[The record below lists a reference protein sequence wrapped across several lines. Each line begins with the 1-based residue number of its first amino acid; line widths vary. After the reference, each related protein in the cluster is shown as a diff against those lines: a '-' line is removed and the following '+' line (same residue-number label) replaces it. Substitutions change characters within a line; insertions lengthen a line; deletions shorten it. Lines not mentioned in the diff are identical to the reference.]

1 MKKEQKDKRKGFTL
15 IEVLATIVII
25 SVILGIAGVVL
36 ISIINSSKETTTDIT
51 LKSIKRSA
59 NTYVQEYDQ
68 EIVWDK
74 SATETG
80 HTYTCVPFQE
90 LVNKDYLDQETR
102 EKYSK
107 YNNIIVTRDA
117 NQTIIDE
124 QLDDDTTGEICGA
137 LNQLAAIPK
146 ESVHC
151 ANITYDGNSHDLI
164 INPGQEKFEFINYT
178 GKTNAGY
185 YDITAK
191 LKEGYTWEDSTTTD
205 KTITCQIKKATPTIE
220 LNETGTPSTEIGK
233 IENKIKSNING
244 NLSVRSSNPTYVTS
258 NLDDNT
264 IKKDEWKDITI
275 EVLASRETP
284 TYLTFTL
291 TPDDKD
297 NYYNA
302 SVIFE
307 ISNATITA
315 VEIPTKEA
323 FCNNLTYNKKEQDL
337 VKTPKEGYK
346 FINTKATNAGDYTI
360 TAKLEYGYKWNLDTN
375 EYQDVTFNC
384 TIKKA
389 IPVIQLNP
397 TSGEVIKTYSITT
410 NVTAPTTSGTI
421 KASSSNTNTV
431 SVENISNTSIT
442 PSTTST
448 ITLLGTGVTPATTVT
463 VTFTPDD
470 TNNYYLSSSAVYT
483 LKVTPNE
490 YTLIFNSNGGDACNP
505 SSKIITHGKQY
516 GEADKNG
523 ITWCTP
529 TRTGYTF
536 LDWYTKSTGGTP
548 IKSSDIVQNTADP
561 QTIYA
566 QWSANNYAITY
577 NYNDGKKGS
586 LAPTSATYNTSVRI
600 SNPTKEGYTFAGWT
614 FNGNTST
621 AKYGSSSASITTS
634 WSNINT
640 KTKTEYFKNLTPI
653 KGETVTMTA
662 NWTANTYK
670 ISYNLDDGKKGTYA
684 PTSATYNTSVRI
696 SNPTKEGYTFAGWTF
711 NGNTSTA
718 KYGSSSNAI
727 TTIWSNT
734 GTKIKTEYFK
744 NLTPINEETITM
756 TANWT
761 PRTDTAY
768 KVEHYLMNTNG
779 SYPSTP
785 TSTQDLTG
793 TTAATLTLTNLKST
807 ATTYNVKNGI
817 VYSHGTVGGSTVST
831 TTILA
836 DGSRVIKLYYKRTYG
851 TLKIEKGNYIS
862 SVSGITSGTKYYYG
876 ATVPSLSASL
886 GSATGYTYSF
896 SKWTSSNTSYI
907 TDKTGNP
914 TSTFTWPAMPEGTE
928 ITLTANA
935 TRSANSYTVTFN
947 GNKFSTLNT
956 SFSGI
961 TVTYDHTNSYLT
973 LNGTLTASG
982 NAFMLLTGQSFSAG
996 EQYKTTL
1003 TYISGSYT
1011 NGTNAIFAL
1020 DIKKSSGGSLS
1031 TRNFADTIFP
1041 TSGSTTSTLTV
1052 NTTGASEGGALYVWL
1067 YRGNTAV
1074 FNNYKIKVNITK
1086 VESKSV
1092 TYNSTY
1098 GNLPTPTRHGYDFAG
1113 WYTSES
1119 GGTKITSTSTVTTAN
1134 NHTLYAHW
1142 TAKNYTVTVNKGT
1155 GISTVTGGGT
1165 YSYGSS
1171 VTINATPSS
1180 GYSWSSW
1187 SGTHSTTTQ
1196 QYTFLMPAYNVTD
1209 TASATVNSYT
1219 FDLNWTVNG
1228 TSYGSGY
1235 NSRVYAGLKI
1245 GGVDQGYVQD
1255 YYQSLNYGTSWE
1267 IYGLKLDGVVISYS
1281 ASGKIP
1287 ASPSNHTPSLYTL
1300 SIGTSGYGTVSATS
1314 LIAVNGATYS
1324 VSGATL
1330 SISDGRKITASPT
1343 AATGYTTVFSS
1354 WSPTSGTFNNELSV
1368 TANFTRTANTYN
1380 IKYDLNGGT
1389 AGTYA
1394 PTSATYDTKTR
1405 ISNPTKPGHEFAGW
1419 TFNGNTSTAKYGT
1432 SASVTNS
1439 WSATTTK
1446 VKNQYFKNLTPTS
1459 GATVT
1464 LTANWTFIL
1473 TQARSNGAWNI
1484 WSQPG
1489 YVYKGTS
1496 GEEYDI
1502 LDRTANKSSSYI
1514 GEEYNKDSSK
1524 WNNVVY
1530 YNIGIIGRYFA
1541 TKTTIGGETYKAG
1554 ETVNG
1559 KVFAYL
1565 DANGNPITNDSNY
1578 FRRLGNKSFIKIY
1591 VRNTWAWSRFTQNAS
1606 PYVQLTSITDKFT
1619 RLGNTYYGVWIAD
1632 SCTPAS
1638 NNNTCP
1644 NSSISLVT

>member
-1 MKKEQKDKRKGFTL
+1 
-15 IEVLATIVII
+15 
-25 SVILGIAGVVL
+25 
-36 ISIINSSKETTTDIT
+36 
-51 LKSIKRSA
+51 
-59 NTYVQEYDQ
+59 
-68 EIVWDK
+68 
-74 SATETG
+74 
-80 HTYTCVPFQE
+80 
-90 LVNKDYLDQETR
+90 
-102 EKYSK
+102 
-107 YNNIIVTRDA
+107 
-117 NQTIIDE
+117 
-124 QLDDDTTGEICGA
+124 
-137 LNQLAAIPK
+137 
-146 ESVHC
+146 
-151 ANITYDGNSHDLI
+151 
-164 INPGQEKFEFINYT
+164 
-178 GKTNAGY
+178 
-185 YDITAK
+185 
-191 LKEGYTWEDSTTTD
+191 
-205 KTITCQIKKATPTIE
+205 
-220 LNETGTPSTEIGK
+220 
-233 IENKIKSNING
+233 
-244 NLSVRSSNPTYVTS
+244 
-258 NLDDNT
+258 
-264 IKKDEWKDITI
+264 
-275 EVLASRETP
+275 
-284 TYLTFTL
+284 
-291 TPDDKD
+291 
-297 NYYNA
+297 
-302 SVIFE
+302 
-307 ISNATITA
+307 
-315 VEIPTKEA
+315 
-323 FCNNLTYNKKEQDL
+323 
-337 VKTPKEGYK
+337 
-346 FINTKATNAGDYTI
+346 
-360 TAKLEYGYKWNLDTN
+360 
-375 EYQDVTFNC
+375 
-384 TIKKA
+384 
-389 IPVIQLNP
+389 
-397 TSGEVIKTYSITT
+397 
-410 NVTAPTTSGTI
+410 
-421 KASSSNTNTV
+421 
-431 SVENISNTSIT
+431 
-442 PSTTST
+442 
-448 ITLLGTGVTPATTVT
+448 
-463 VTFTPDD
+463 
-470 TNNYYLSSSAVYT
+470 
-483 LKVTPNE
+483 
-490 YTLIFNSNGGDACNP
+490 
-505 SSKIITHGKQY
+505 
-516 GEADKNG
+516 
-523 ITWCTP
+523 
-529 TRTGYTF
+529 
-536 LDWYTKSTGGTP
+536 
-548 IKSSDIVQNTADP
+548 
-561 QTIYA
+561 
-566 QWSANNYAITY
+566 
-577 NYNDGKKGS
+577 
-586 LAPTSATYNTSVRI
+586 
-600 SNPTKEGYTFAGWT
+600 
-614 FNGNTST
+614 
-621 AKYGSSSASITTS
+621 
-634 WSNINT
+634 
-640 KTKTEYFKNLTPI
+640 
-653 KGETVTMTA
+653 MTA

-817 VYSHGTVGGSTVST
+817 VYSHGTVGGSTVSPT
-831 TTILA
+831 PILA
-836 DGSRVIKLYYKRTYG
+836 DGSIVINLYYKRTYG

-1245 GGVDQGYVQD
+1245 GGVNQGYVQD

-1281 ASGKIP
+1281 ASGTVG
-1287 ASPSNHTPSLYTL
+1287 ATANNHTPSLYILT
-1300 SIGTSGYGTVSATS
+1300 IGTSGYGTVSATS

-1330 SISDGRKITASPT
+1330 SMSDGRKVTASPT
-1343 AATGYTTVFSS
+1343 GAAGYTTVLSS
-1354 WSPTSGTFNNELSV
+1354 WSPTSATMNQARSV
-1368 TANFTRTANTYN
+1368 TANFTRTANC
-1380 IKYDLNGGT
+1380 IKVNLNQNGGSG
-1389 AGTYA
+1389 GTTVVYL
-1394 PTSATYDTKTR
+1394 
-1405 ISNPTKPGHEFAGW
+1405 
-1419 TFNGNTSTAKYGT
+1419 KYGT
-1432 SASVTNS
+1432 GWYTNNACTTAVTTSNVT
-1439 WSATTTK
+1439 A
-1446 VKNQYFKNLTPTS
+1446 PT
-1459 GATVT
+1459 
-1464 LTANWTFIL
+1464 
-1473 TQARSNGAWNI
+1473 WNEHRLR
-1484 WSQPG
+1484 G
-1489 YVYKGTS
+1489 Y
-1496 GEEYDI
+1496 
-1502 LDRTANKSSSYI
+1502 
-1514 GEEYNKDSSK
+1514 
-1524 WNNVVY
+1524 Y
-1530 YNIGIIGRYFA
+1530 YNGSTAA
-1541 TKTTIGGETYKAG
+1541 T
-1554 ETVNG
+1554 N
-1559 KVFAYL
+1559 
-1565 DANGNPITNDSNY
+1565 
-1578 FRRLGNKSFIKIY
+1578 
-1591 VRNTWAWSRFTQNAS
+1591 NAS
-1606 PYVQLTSITDKFT
+1606 PGTKVMGAYQKVISNQTTICSSECTLYAVWSDKPYITETKYEVNTSI
-1619 RLGNTYYGVWIAD
+1619 Y
-1632 SCTPAS
+1632 
-1638 NNNTCP
+1638 NNTNWASASLDSSFRYYHVFRSRTHDLTDSSG
-1644 NSSISLVT
+1644 NSCGFAKVHAFWYYIKIDGGGEWTNTNAVGVQQSIPKKLNNYTYVRDYDNFRIQVLRKNAKTIYARSRNISTGTISDLYSQAATVSTWNDTTSCAAWEDRV